1 MISYEEARR
10 VIREMAH
17 GRRMSTEPLP
27 LEECTG
33 RIVAT
38 GVLGSEFIPPFDNTA
53 MDGFAVNAAR
63 TGAASPN
70 TPIRFR
76 VAGCIAAGDGEFAQA
91 LDAEAAV
98 EIMTG
103 APMPGGPLDAV
114 VKVEDVEV
122 LRDREGTRIAAI
134 VVRKQLK
141 AGENV
146 RRRGEDF
153 SPGQQALAAGTHIMP
168 EHVMAL
174 ASLGVPTL
182 SVRRHPCVAV
192 ISTGRELVHHSERNL
207 APGMIRSSTAPYLMT
222 ALPRYGASARYHG
235 VIPDEPSHFI
245 DVMSGIL
252 RDPPDLILTT
262 GAVSMGK
269 HDFIGAAL
277 EKLGATIRFHKT
289 AIRPGKPLLVADWAD
304 RQDRAF
310 EGRPS
315 PVLFGLPGN
324 PVSTAVGLRF
334 FVEPYLRA
342 VSGCPDERPIRA
354 KLARDTSKPKG
365 LRCFYKAGLEVSPD
379 GARVTVLTG
388 QPSFMVSPMLA
399 ANCWAV
405 LDEDGMSVAAD
416 TEVDVYP
423 LHPGPYGYSGASW
436 QESNEKG
443 KGCCS

>member
-1 MISYEEARR
+1 MAR
-10 VIREMAH
+10 
-17 GRRMSTEPLP
+17 GRLVPAEPLP

-33 RIVAT
+33 RVAADD
-38 GVLGSEFIPPFDNTA
+38 VRGSESIPPFDNSA

-63 TGAASPN
+63 TSAASAQVPV
-70 TPIRFR
+70 RLC
-76 VAGCIAAGDGEFAQA
+76 VLGCIAAGDGVFGEA
-91 LDAEAAV
+91 LDAESTV

-122 LRDREGTRIAAI
+122 RRGPEGAKITEII
-134 VVRKQLK
+134 VRKPLK

-153 SPGQQALAAGTHIMP
+153 SPGQQALAAGTLLMP

-174 ASLGVPTL
+174 ASLGVA
-182 SVRRHPCVAV
+182 SIDVRRLPRVAV
-192 ISTGRELVHHSERNL
+192 ISTGRELVHHSEANL

-222 ALPRYGASARYHG
+222 ALPRYGAAASYHG
-235 VIPDEPSHFI
+235 VIPDEPGHFI
-245 DVMSGIL
+245 DVMQGIL
-252 RDPPDLILTT
+252 RDPPDVILTT

-269 HDFIGAAL
+269 HDFVGAAL
-277 EKLGATIRFHKT
+277 EKLGAAIRFHKT
-289 AIRPGKPLLVADWAD
+289 AIRPGKPLLVADWPD
-304 RQDRAF
+304 REVRTS
-310 EGRPS
+310 EGGRRP
-315 PVLFGLPGN
+315 VFFGIPGN

-342 VSGCPDERPIRA
+342 ITGRPAEQPMRA
-354 KLARDTSKPKG
+354 RLASAAPKPKG
-365 LRCFYKAGLEVSPD
+365 LRCFFKAGLEV
-379 GARVTVLTG
+379 GTHGGRVTVLAG

-405 LDEDGMSVAAD
+405 LGEEGTSVTAG
-416 TEVDVYP
+416 EEIDVYP
-423 LHPGPYGYSGASW
+423 LHPVHYTYAEGSTPHSH
-436 QESNEKG
+436 ESG